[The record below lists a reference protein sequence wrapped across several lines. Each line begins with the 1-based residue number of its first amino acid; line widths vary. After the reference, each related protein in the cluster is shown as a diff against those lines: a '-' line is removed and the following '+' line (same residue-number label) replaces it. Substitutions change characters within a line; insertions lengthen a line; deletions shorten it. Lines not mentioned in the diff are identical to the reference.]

1 MNGKVVIV
9 DECEVREEE
18 VSMDTTF
25 AFPEILSEHFVL
37 GKHLIIAS
45 QYANWLVCDDNEYA
59 AFRLFRDGKSIQEVE
74 DALMAQLQMSAEDAR
89 GAVSRLM
96 AQVFERDFSRDAEI
110 ITAAPLDVSLRL
122 TSGCNLRCTI
132 CSLHC
137 TTVGPDECS
146 FEQWRRF
153 LDALKQHGA
162 DVLTISGGEPLVN
175 PDCVKIIVYAK
186 KIGFRIL
193 LLTNGT
199 LITNENAEVIGK
211 NCDQIRISIDGP
223 DEATHDSIRG
233 KGMFGKAVSALHK
246 LVSHSD
252 CRLTITMTPTPA
264 TLPAFR
270 TGLRKFVDWIR
281 QTIRSDIS
289 FEVNGMLMPGREL
302 PAMSREEQVDFLETV
317 NSLCND
323 QLETDFAARVAAVN
337 VVPNRPV
344 FDCGLKNVIPVDANG
359 DVHLCS
365 IFGSLCNIKEIGDSD
380 GVDFVSRLVTK
391 LDSLVDSIK
400 VDRVQLCSS
409 CDLRYFCGGGC
420 RKENLR
426 LRGNLNASECTDE
439 FRQALLEKLVT
450 LSLYTIEPLT

>member
-1 MNGKVVIV
+1 MSDKVVIV
-9 DECEVREEE
+9 DECEVCEEE
-18 VSMDTTF
+18 VSMDATF

-74 DALMAQLQMSAEDAR
+74 DALMGQLQMSAEDAR

-96 AQVFERDFSRDAEI
+96 AQVFERDFRRDAEI
-110 ITAAPLDVSLRL
+110 ITNAPLDVALRL

-132 CSLHC
+132 CSLSC

-162 DVLTISGGEPLVN
+162 DILTVSGGEPLVN
-175 PDCVKIIVYAK
+175 PDCIRIIEYAK

-199 LITNENAEVIGK
+199 LISPKNAKVIGE
-211 NCDQIRISIDGP
+211 NCDQVRISIDGP
-223 DEATHDSIRG
+223 DETTHDSIRG
-233 KGMFGKAVSALHK
+233 QGMFGKAISALHE
-246 LVSHSD
+246 LAPYGCH
-252 CRLTITMTPTPA
+252 LTITMTPTPA

-270 TGLRKFVDWIR
+270 TDLRKFVDWVR
-281 QTIRSDIS
+281 QIIRSDIS

-302 PAMSREEQVDFLETV
+302 PAMPRQEQVDFLETV
-317 NSLCND
+317 NALCND
-323 QLETDFAARVAAVN
+323 QLENDFAARVAAVN
-337 VVPNRPV
+337 VMPNRPA
-344 FDCGLKNVIPVDANG
+344 FDCGLRNVVPVDADGN
-359 DVHLCS
+359 VHVCS
-365 IFGSLCNIKEIGDSD
+365 LFGSLCNIKEIGDSD
-380 GVDFVSRLVTK
+380 GVDFVSRLVAK
-391 LDSLVDSIK
+391 LDSLVDSVH
-400 VDRVQLCSS
+400 VDRIQLCSS

-420 RKENLR
+420 RKENQR
-426 LRGNLNASECTDE
+426 LRGDLNVSECNGE